1 MVRTTKSLE
10 ELIMD
15 LNQLKASYQHQ
26 NLDMIEMKRQYD
38 EFMNAKIYIKR
49 NKDLN
54 SNHPS
59 ILQKNQVI
67 LQSKEYFLKYKRIL
81 NFERRIIK
89 IRQSNQPANQP
100 VNQFANC
107 KRCNKD
113 RVHPRCLLTLS
124 SISSSNVK

>member
-1 MVRTTKSLE
+1 MNE
-10 ELIMD
+10 I
-15 LNQLKASYQHQ
+15 
-26 NLDMIEMKRQYD
+26 KRQYD
-38 EFMNAKIYIKR
+38 EFMNAKQYIKW

-81 NFERRIIK
+81 NLKRRIIK

-100 VNQFANC
+100 VNQCANC

-113 RVHPRCLLTLS
+113 GVHPRYLLILS
-124 SISSSNVK
+124 SISSSNV